1 MRVTGYRIAYATP
14 DRYAVPEREDG
25 PRDPSSLRLFGD
37 VLSVVGLQELVGWSL
52 AHLPVSRD
60 LLLTLG
66 VPPVRPDCVVLR
78 LEHSSAADPQL
89 RGTIEGLAGRGYALS
104 LYDLPSPEF
113 DSSLLDLF

>member
-1 MRVTGYRIAYATP
+1 MAGEVLQLAPQRAEHRTEVFVSRQPVVDSEMRVTGYRIAYATP

-52 AHLPVSRD
+52 AHLPVSRE

-66 VPPVRPDCVVLR
+66 VAEAAMVRIACP
-78 LEHSSAADPQL
+78 
-89 RGTIEGLAGRGYALS
+89 
-104 LYDLPSPEF
+104 
-113 DSSLLDLF
+113 